1 METVMLKLSDFTA
14 QFTTYHADRQIFLCF
29 TGVSLHSPVPPS
41 LALPCVTV
49 CSQIS
54 TGLYNSYM
62 YTETAKTIGV
72 NTECTNFGGQKCA
85 SISFFFIEAPNICRS
100 SVWKIYV
107 VRKFEVCFE
116 FCEKKVVHP
125 ALIYC
130 PQHFT

>member
-1 METVMLKLSDFTA
+1 MFLLLLAMLNRPCSEVKWKSPG
-14 QFTTYHADRQIFLCF
+14 FLF
-29 TGVSLHSPVPPS
+29 LSPVPPS
-41 LALPCVTV
+41 LPLPCVTV